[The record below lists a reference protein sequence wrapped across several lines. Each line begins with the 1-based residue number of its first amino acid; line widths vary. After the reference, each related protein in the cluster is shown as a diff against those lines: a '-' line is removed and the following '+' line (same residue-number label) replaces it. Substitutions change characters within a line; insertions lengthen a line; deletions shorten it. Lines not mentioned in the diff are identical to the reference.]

1 MNPIEFYNRYTK
13 KIEEEQVY
21 GEAFLRWAYENPL
34 GKLTTELVI
43 KRAFFSRWYGWRMN
57 QKASKKKIDPFIKQ
71 FGVNENDFL
80 EKKSNYASFNDFFYR
95 KLKKEAR
102 PIHEGENSIIFPAD
116 GRHLGFQ
123 NVDECKGVF
132 VKGQHFDLK
141 GLLES
146 NSLGEHFKGGS
157 LILSRLCP
165 VDYHRYHFPCS
176 GKVISQAFLPIA
188 GSGVLYSV
196 NPVALAQDL
205 SIFWKNKRLLT
216 LLKTENF
223 GKVAILEIGATCV
236 GSIVSS
242 VENGDSVEKGSEK
255 GYFRFGGSSVITL
268 FEAGRIELDKDLI
281 ENSIQNR
288 ELYAWMGDRMGEKI
302 QSGSVSVGP

>member
-71 FGVNENDFL
+71 FEVNENDFL

-102 PIHEGENSIIFPAD
+102 PIHEAENSIIFPAD

-123 NVDECKGVF
+123 NIDECKGVF

-146 NSLGEHFKGGS
+146 HSLY
-157 LILSRLCP
+157 LARN
-165 VDYHRYHFPCS
+165 
-176 GKVISQAFLPIA
+176 
-188 GSGVLYSV
+188 SGV
-196 NPVALAQDL
+196 
-205 SIFWKNKRLLT
+205 IGICLT
-216 LLKTENF
+216 
-223 GKVAILEIGATCV
+223 
-236 GSIVSS
+236 
-242 VENGDSVEKGSEK
+242 
-255 GYFRFGGSSVITL
+255 
-268 FEAGRIELDKDLI
+268 
-281 ENSIQNR
+281 
-288 ELYAWMGDRMGEKI
+288 
-302 QSGSVSVGP
+302 